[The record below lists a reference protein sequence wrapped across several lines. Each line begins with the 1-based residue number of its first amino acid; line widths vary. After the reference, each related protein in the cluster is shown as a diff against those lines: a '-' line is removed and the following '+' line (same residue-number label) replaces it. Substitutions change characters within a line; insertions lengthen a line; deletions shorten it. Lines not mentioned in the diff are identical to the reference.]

1 MSSSIEEQFDPP
13 EWATKE
19 EVIKAA
25 WHYINYWKVEAK
37 TRNGQWL
44 ECMAENA
51 RLKAEV
57 ERLDAL
63 CKKLMTQHS
72 DISCEN
78 IMLRNAGDEMSH
90 KLKGYGNYYLTSQWE
105 DAKEGKQP

>member
-25 WHYINYWKVEAK
+25 RHYINYWKVEAK

-57 ERLDAL
+57 ERLT
-63 CKKLMTQHS
+63 KES
-72 DISCEN
+72 DILQKCCEHQKNRIERLKDGN
-78 IMLRNAGDEMSH
+78 IKS
-90 KLKGYGNYYLTSQWE
+90 
-105 DAKEGKQP
+105 